1 MLKDVTVAKVK
12 IGTMFKLKHHSGVFV
27 KVQYPNVYYQDGTVY
42 FVDKEITEI
51 IKNH

>member
-1 MLKDVTVAKVK
+1 MLKGVTVAKVK

-27 KVQYPNVYYQDGTVY
+27 KVEHPSVFYQDSTIY
-42 FVDKEITEI
+42 HVDKQITEI

>member
-12 IGTMFKLKHHSGVFV
+12 IGTMFKLKHHSGVYV
-27 KVQYPNVYYQDGTVY
+27 KVEHPSVFYQDSTLY
-42 FVDKEITEI
+42 YEDKQITEI